1 MFVFLNFLGLLFYVI
16 GRENENNAIQPGII
30 IYHKFIHFLEKLQK
44 YTYGNFW
51 LVQEVFTLWLH

>member
-44 YTYGNFW
+44 YTYGNF
-51 LVQEVFTLWLH
+51 